1 MLMVAEQAPPN
12 HRSHSEI
19 IHTSFHIAKAGPH
32 RWTMPPDR
40 PDRDRRGSPSE
51 PGTMPGREGTLST
64 ENANNNDN
72 SASGSAPYPP
82 PSKRRIAME
91 KITFKALSHDI
102 QDLVDDLNR
111 RLPPSCDACRTRKLK
126 CGGRAGVTGLDGD
139 ATADIPCEVRVGQYS
154 LLWPEDFTCQAD
166 TWALTSALPR
176 MVSRVLVLVST
187 QAPGQEEQGG
197 GATGG
202 RAAPT
207 ATVGWSGSCAAAEPG
222 RAGR

>member
-1 MLMVAEQAPPN
+1 
-12 HRSHSEI
+12 
-19 IHTSFHIAKAGPH
+19 
-32 RWTMPPDR
+32 
-40 PDRDRRGSPSE
+40 
-51 PGTMPGREGTLST
+51 MPGREGTLST

-82 PSKRRIAME
+82 PSKRRIATE

-154 LLWPEDFTCQAD
+154 LL
-166 TWALTSALPR
+166 
-176 MVSRVLVLVST
+176 
-187 QAPGQEEQGG
+187 
-197 GATGG
+197 
-202 RAAPT
+202 
-207 ATVGWSGSCAAAEPG
+207 
-222 RAGR
+222 